1 MMSTPAFSKSARLR
15 ATIPDSHRVGGLEF
29 DWNKETLFW
38 TCEEPVDYAVVQG
51 SRSPLELI
59 LTAIKPY
66 DVELLASFD
75 AVPPSQLGRQHDL
88 TFQRNPRFHALQDGV
103 G

>member
-15 ATIPDSHRVGGLEF
+15 STIPDSHRVGGLEF

-51 SRSPLELI
+51 SPL
-59 LTAIKPY
+59 A
-66 DVELLASFD
+66 A
-75 AVPPSQLGRQHDL
+75 
-88 TFQRNPRFHALQDGV
+88 
-103 G
+103 